1 MRRPSVLIVDDDEFS
16 RSIVSRKIA
25 KLSDVVEAG
34 DGFDGLAHLQSTDF
48 DLAVVDLE
56 MPKFG
61 GLDLIKSIRGH
72 PKLKRIPIIVVT
84 GNESREALE
93 SALAAGATSYLLKP
107 LNWRAFGE
115 HICHVLELAYRA
127 CHVAMHD
134 NLTGLPNRVML
145 NERLEQALERGRTG
159 EHVVT
164 HVLDL
169 DHFKNVNDSLAHPI
183 GDKLLILVAERLR
196 RLVREGDTV
205 GRMGGDEFAIVQVA
219 GSEADATALADRI
232 INAVS
237 GAYEIEGHK
246 VLIGASVGIAVVRED
261 GVTPEAMLKNADLAL
276 YCAKSSGR
284 GTYRVF
290 EPDMDTQMQARRAM
304 ENDLR
309 RALAE
314 GQFELHYQPI
324 VNLASNELSGF
335 EALIRWRHP
344 DKGTVSPAAFIP
356 LAEEM
361 GLIVAI
367 GSWVIR
373 EACAAATQWPGDVR
387 VGVNISPAQ
396 FRDPN
401 LVQTVTEA
409 LAASGL
415 AAKRLELEITES
427 MHLVDNSVTLNMLH
441 ELRKQGVRIVTD
453 DFGTGYSSLSY
464 LQRFPFDKIKID
476 CSFIKKIPDCP
487 ASLSIVRAVVGLAS
501 GLHITATAE
510 GVESQAQLD
519 TIRAEGCAEMQGF
532 LLSKPLPAC
541 ELGRLLL
548 SNKRTP
554 AVDETVG
561 ACGRRSKA

>member
-1 MRRPSVLIVDDDEFS
+1 
-16 RSIVSRKIA
+16 
-25 KLSDVVEAG
+25 
-34 DGFDGLAHLQSTDF
+34 
-48 DLAVVDLE
+48 

-169 DHFKNVNDSLAHPI
+169 DHFKNVNDSLGHPI

>member
-169 DHFKNVNDSLAHPI
+169 DHFKNVNDSLGHPI